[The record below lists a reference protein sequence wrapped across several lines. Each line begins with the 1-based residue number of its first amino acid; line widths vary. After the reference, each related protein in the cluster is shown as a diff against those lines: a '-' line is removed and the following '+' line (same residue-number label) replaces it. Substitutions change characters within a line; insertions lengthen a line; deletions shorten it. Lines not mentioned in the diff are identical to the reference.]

1 MSGLTKSDR
10 EYWIKYLMD
19 QLTKKVDASR
29 RAHQDE
35 VAVVH
40 EQALCIVEDSQFG
53 RDIARFELLVHDL
66 RGIKD
71 EMEVIRQKHQ
81 LRYYHAHEVRHCFDV
96 AVAAK
101 EEELLADSGLLFVAL
116 EKRRE
121 SICPQLMLV
130 TTTNQMST
138 KVREL
143 MHELGMS
150 DVLERTLSLQ
160 EGD

>member
-96 AVAAK
+96 AVAK